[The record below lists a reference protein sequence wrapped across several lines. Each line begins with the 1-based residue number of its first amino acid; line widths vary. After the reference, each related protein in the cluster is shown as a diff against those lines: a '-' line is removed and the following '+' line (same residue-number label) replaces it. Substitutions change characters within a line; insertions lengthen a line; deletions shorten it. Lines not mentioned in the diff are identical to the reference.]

1 MVTPR
6 PLPPMRRQLR
16 RPTTTGITIPG
27 ATTTTPA
34 TRMARTAPF
43 SSGFLSP
50 RMTEST
56 VTTRR
61 ARSSA
66 ALRII
71 AATRSTARRIG
82 VNTAITFRPGN
93 AMENR
98 VSSWWRRR
106 NGSLLPGMTTLR
118 RFRTGTILLLTTG
131 RGLRILPPAA
141 RKPGIQNTA
150 RRRIIH
156 RDALTQMSA
165 PLRSPRRFRRASQ
178 PSLPVFPRRQRG
190 KTRRPSGTPLRL
202 FHTRLRRLRLPVR
215 TPTPIPRRTTGTASS
230 HLPWWSSTTGIS
242 RMAIS
247 TCCSS
252 PPIRTRTPWIPS
264 CAKPGCHGPGR

>member
-1 MVTPR
+1 M
-6 PLPPMRRQLR
+6 
-16 RPTTTGITIPG
+16 TIPG

-150 RRRIIH
+150 RRRISYL
-156 RDALTQMSA
+156 RVSVTDRCDLRCFYCMSEDMTFLPKADLLTLEELDRLCSA
-165 PLRSPRRFRRASQ
+165 FIAKGVRKL
-178 PSLPVFPRRQRG
+178 
-190 KTRRPSGTPLRL
+190 RRPSGTPLRL